1 MVIIRREDRIVRE
14 RGLPFVVCRDDD
26 GDGDGDGRMGGG
38 YSWEWE
44 QKRREAQEA
53 EAELTA
59 KEELARFA

>member
-14 RGLPFVVCRDDD
+14 RGLPFVVCRD